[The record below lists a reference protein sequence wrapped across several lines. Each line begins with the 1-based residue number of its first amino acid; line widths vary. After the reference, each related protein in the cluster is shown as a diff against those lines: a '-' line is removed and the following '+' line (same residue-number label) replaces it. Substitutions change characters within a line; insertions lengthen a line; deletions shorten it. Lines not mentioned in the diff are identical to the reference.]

1 MEKKLN
7 LTKILLPYAKKKLWV
22 ALTKDYKKVIAA
34 ERDLK
39 KTIEEAEKKKKP
51 FVLIQALPDYSGFV
65 PFIGKNEI

>member
-22 ALTKDYKKVIAA
+22 ALSLDYKKVITA
-34 ERDLK
+34 RKDLK
-39 KTIEEAEKKKKP
+39 RVIEEAEKKKRP

-65 PFIGKNEI
+65 PFIGKK